1 MFKQLKNIESAFR
14 HIRLFSFI
22 LILAAVLLSCYSI
35 YKSYAFAERLQQQV
49 VILPDGK
56 AMQAIISTRKDNIPV
71 EGRRH
76 VNDFHTYFFTLAPDD
91 KAIEENIK
99 KALYLADGSAKRVYD
114 DLKENGYYSQ
124 VISSNISQELQVDS
138 IVVHQE
144 RHPYYFKF
152 YGKERIMRPMSVTI
166 RSLITEGYLRD
177 LQTRTDNNP
186 NGFLIEK
193 WSILENKDIQV
204 QKR

>member
-1 MFKQLKNIESAFR
+1 
-14 HIRLFSFI
+14 
-22 LILAAVLLSCYSI
+22 
-35 YKSYAFAERLQQQV
+35 
-49 VILPDGK
+49 
-56 AMQAIISTRKDNIPV
+56 
-71 EGRRH
+71 
-76 VNDFHTYFFTLAPDD
+76 
-91 KAIEENIK
+91 
-99 KALYLADGSAKRVYD
+99 LYLADGSAKRVYD

-152 YGKERIMRPMSVTI
+152 FGKERIMRPMSVTI